1 MGSEFAD
8 GRTAVNVEISGIEQA
23 GDSQL
28 EHKVVGSQSLLQN
41 DNFLSRASPPIIA
54 RPK

>member
-1 MGSEFAD
+1 MLRF
-8 GRTAVNVEISGIEQA
+8 SGIEEA

-28 EHKVVGSQSLLQN
+28 EHNVVGSQSRLQN
-41 DNFLSRASPPIIA
+41 YNSLSRASPPIIA